1 MITEV
6 PVEMIVFLVIS
17 LLSLINR
24 VLKISTNQNALKH
37 IKKRIKKISER
48 AEALITSDKKEDL
61 HDMIENLVDLS
72 ENLIFAYTPRKPST

>member
-37 IKKRIKKISER
+37 IKKRIKKISDR
-48 AEALITSDKKEDL
+48 AETLITSDKKEDL
-61 HDMIENLVDLS
+61 HEMIENLVDLS
-72 ENLIFAYTPRKPST
+72 ENLIFSYSPRKQDT